1 MSIEWNQIKPNY
13 QSHKCYW
20 MLTCLLALSLLP
32 EFSCS
37 NNTGAD
43 TASWQA
49 SVKIFMY
56 TLPVIRHTDLYF
68 PSNHVRDLFPQLKSG
83 QMNVQPNQLSINH
96 PDKQRRISTQQSVSQ
111 SKLFKY
117 ITISIQN
124 ASNVQNKHRR
134 IQIIFLDFNICAELS
149 SFNLQFRKCAD
160 QRDSSLYKYFSI
172 ILSNKYIC

>member
-1 MSIEWNQIKPNY
+1 MKSNKTKLPITQ
-13 QSHKCYW
+13 
-20 MLTCLLALSLLP
+20 MLLNANMLVSSLP
-32 EFSCS
+32 FARIFTFKQHRSWHCS
-37 NNTGAD
+37 KAHQRSQCEN
-43 TASWQA
+43 
-49 SVKIFMY
+49 FMY

-96 PDKQRRISTQQSVSQ
+96 PDKQRRISTQQSVGQ
-111 SKLFKY
+111 SKLFNY

-160 QRDSSLYKYFSI
+160 
-172 ILSNKYIC
+172 

>member
-1 MSIEWNQIKPNY
+1 
-13 QSHKCYW
+13 
-20 MLTCLLALSLLP
+20 MLTCLLALSLLS
-32 EFSCS
+32 EFLCS

-43 TASWQA
+43 TAAKHIKEA
-49 SVKIFMY
+49 SVKFFMY

-134 IQIIFLDFNICAELS
+134 IQIIFLDFNICAELF

-160 QRDSSLYKYFSI
+160 
-172 ILSNKYIC
+172 